1 MIDRSHI
8 VYTGTGYRVPFCT
21 LHTVQL
27 CIALCAQRDFQE
39 ELMVVVQGELFDEQF
54 SLVVVVVRSSECRWS
69 DGRHSR
75 AAVPLPPAQCVFVEV
90 CVRVTRRSM
99 RGCQVRHDEDPNPR
113 VKIKSI
119 FSELE

>member
-21 LHTVQL
+21 PYIHTVL

-75 AAVPLPPAQCVFVEV
+75 AAVPQGDLSTISP
-90 CVRVTRRSM
+90 
-99 RGCQVRHDEDPNPR
+99 
-113 VKIKSI
+113 
-119 FSELE
+119 